1 MYIYT
6 CKCIRVAFRHT
17 CEYRNTFIDNMQ
29 HTHAFKYMFLTYM
42 CMYVNICT
50 CLNLHTPKYVY
61 IHMYTIYFMHPY

>member
-6 CKCIRVAFRHT
+6 CHAYVKHSDIHVNIAIM
-17 CEYRNTFIDNMQ
+17 FIDNMQ
-29 HTHAFKYMFLTYM
+29 HTHAFKYMLLTYM

-50 CLNLHTPKYVY
+50 CLYLHTPKYVY